1 MKILSLLA
9 VLFFAVSP
17 VALGSP
23 LSEDIH
29 SNVSTYQFSASY
41 DMLTPQSG
49 RKLQT
54 EPDDTFAGE
63 DMVVMVSFEDIYK
76 VILFMA
82 VAWLL
87 GSLSAFAGLPSLVGE
102 IVAGF
107 LLGPP
112 LADFVPYPGAL
123 VLLGNI
129 GLIGLL
135 LESGISLD
143 LPQLK
148 INGHRALLMAT
159 AGAVIP
165 LAVGFSVGRWIGQD
179 VPSAIAA
186 GACFASTSLGVASNA
201 LNTGDVI
208 NTPLGQLI
216 VTSSVL
222 DDVYGLIMLSLLQ
235 VIGDP
240 DSQAFDYVLPF
251 LSSFGCLFVLGAL
264 GLTIFPRIIEE
275 KILPMAPEGV
285 RDQAAMVLLLLFV
298 TAYMLLLNESKAS
311 YLTGVFLAGLTFC
324 KIRSV
329 HAFFVNYARPIH
341 VWLLRVFF
349 SATIGFQV
357 PITQFHESYVLKWG
371 FAFLFATFA
380 KVPIGLMVPR
390 NKKREIPTDFPYN
403 PYFRDVIVTSLSMAC
418 RGEFNVI
425 VAAYALSEG
434 LFVPEIYS
442 AVMFAIMFGCIIA
455 PLVLTRVLKYYN
467 KLSAGYLKGKHRI
480 ERIGNTDDGYRP
492 LFLAIQS
499 RTPVHWNLHESFQN
513 VLEEMG
519 LVIIDHRSWH
529 TLDRTEQSAVDIT
542 ELFVQDTKMKVRIK
556 HCFGKSTDSDR
567 LENGTSVRSV
577 QSGGV
582 ADELKTE
589 TSSIEGLGEERDIEV
604 RCVQIKD
611 ALSQIFKEYSPDDY
625 AIQVSQ
631 WMAFVVDS
639 TGINSER
646 NVSNRD
652 RFYSFQV
659 NQAFD
664 ENSGEGAGDL
674 TIDAKNAQVGSTAT
688 SKNPRQPTLR
698 RSSTVGSNGA
708 QHALENRPAL
718 TANDLWEFDDGC
730 FNAAM
735 EGDFLVPVCD
745 GTGDRKL
752 VEGLR
757 QSIGGDTPRQHR
769 RSVTFDA
776 SQLVVEEIDREKEV
790 FNERLHGYVRQT
802 SLQSPLP
809 GA

>member
-1 MKILSLLA
+1 
-9 VLFFAVSP
+9 
-17 VALGSP
+17 
-23 LSEDIH
+23 
-29 SNVSTYQFSASY
+29 
-41 DMLTPQSG
+41 
-49 RKLQT
+49 
-54 EPDDTFAGE
+54 
-63 DMVVMVSFEDIYK
+63 
-76 VILFMA
+76 MA

-165 LAVGFSVGRWIGQD
+165 LAVGFSVGRWIGQN

-216 VTSSVL
+216 VASSVL

-251 LSSFGCLFVLGAL
+251 LSSFVCLIGLGAL
-264 GLTIFPRIIEE
+264 GLTVFPRIIEE
-275 KILPMAPEGV
+275 KILPLAPEGV
-285 RDQAAMVLLLLFV
+285 RDQVAMVLVLMFV

-329 HAFFVNYARPIH
+329 HAFFVKYARPIH

-357 PITQFHESYVLKWG
+357 PITQFHKPYVLKWG

-380 KVPIGLMVPR
+380 KVPIGLMAPR
-390 NKKREIPTDFPYN
+390 HKSREIPKDFPYN
-403 PYFRDVIVTSLSMAC
+403 PYYRDVIVTSLSMAC

-425 VAAYALSEG
+425 VAAYALSQG

-480 ERIGNTDDGYRP
+480 ERIGNTTDGYRP

-499 RTPVHWNLHESFQN
+499 RTPVHWNLHESFQET
-513 VLEEMG
+513 LENMG

-529 TLDRTEQSAVDIT
+529 TLDRTEQSAVDVT
-542 ELFVQDTKMKVRIK
+542 EMFVQDTKMKVRIK
-556 HCFGKSTDSDR
+556 HVFGKGTDSER
-567 LENGTSVRSV
+567 LESGTSVRSV
-577 QSGGV
+577 QSSGANQTSV
-582 ADELKTE
+582 RSIYSNAVTQ
-589 TSSIEGLGEERDIEV
+589 TSSSTELPSVEDLCEEKDIEA
-604 RCVQIKD
+604 RCLEIKR
-611 ALSQIFKEYSPDDY
+611 ALSLIFKDYNPNEY

-631 WMAFVVDS
+631 WMAFVVDN
-639 TGINSER
+639 TAPNSER
-646 NVSNRD
+646 SGYEEGMRNTSFRD
-652 RFYSFQV
+652 RFYTFQ
-659 NQAFD
+659 FHPF
-664 ENSGEGAGDL
+664 EEGPKSGVAEGDIATAGFSD
-674 TIDAKNAQVGSTAT
+674 IPRAT
-688 SKNPRQPTLR
+688 QSMDSAVVPSH
-698 RSSTVGSNGA
+698 SS
-708 QHALENRPAL
+708 ENRPAL
-718 TANDLWEFDDGC
+718 ASSDLWEIDDGC

-735 EGDFLVPVCD
+735 EGDYLVPVCD

-752 VEGLR
+752 VEGR
-757 QSIGGDTPRQHR
+757 KHPVDNNAGRTDAGRHR
-769 RSVTFDA
+769 RASSVEA
-776 SQLVVEEIDREKEV
+776 NQLAAEELEREKEV
-790 FNERLHGYVRQT
+790 FNERLHGYVRQ
-802 SLQSPLP
+802 SSIQSPP
-809 GA
+809 PN

>member
-1 MKILSLLA
+1 
-9 VLFFAVSP
+9 
-17 VALGSP
+17 
-23 LSEDIH
+23 
-29 SNVSTYQFSASY
+29 
-41 DMLTPQSG
+41 
-49 RKLQT
+49 
-54 EPDDTFAGE
+54 
-63 DMVVMVSFEDIYK
+63 
-76 VILFMA
+76 MA

-87 GSLSAFAGLPSLVGE
+87 GSLAAFAGLPSLVGE

-129 GLIGLL
+129 GLIGLI

-148 INGHRALLMAT
+148 ENGHRALLMAT

-165 LAVGFSVGRWIGQD
+165 LAVGFSVGRWIGQE

-240 DSQAFDYVLPF
+240 DSQAFDFVLPF
-251 LSSFGCLFVLGAL
+251 LSSFGYLFVLGAL

-275 KILPMAPEGV
+275 KILPMAPETI
-285 RDQAAMVLLLLFV
+285 RDQVAMVLLLLFV

-357 PITQFHESYVLKWG
+357 PITRFQDPYVLKWG
-371 FAFLFATFA
+371 TAFRKWHYPFVNFVPLYQLLRYSLQFIFILLVFATFA
-380 KVPIGLMVPR
+380 KVPIGLMAPR

-403 PYFRDVIVTSLSMAC
+403 PYFRDVIVISLSMAC

-425 VAAYALSEG
+425 VAAYALSQG
-434 LFVPEIYS
+434 LFVPDVYS

-513 VLEEMG
+513 VLEEMA
-519 LVIIDHRSWH
+519 RSKA
-529 TLDRTEQSAVDIT
+529 QS
-542 ELFVQDTKMKVRIK
+542 
-556 HCFGKSTDSDR
+556 
-567 LENGTSVRSV
+567 
-577 QSGGV
+577 
-582 ADELKTE
+582 
-589 TSSIEGLGEERDIEV
+589 
-604 RCVQIKD
+604 
-611 ALSQIFKEYSPDDY
+611 
-625 AIQVSQ
+625 
-631 WMAFVVDS
+631 
-639 TGINSER
+639 
-646 NVSNRD
+646 
-652 RFYSFQV
+652 
-659 NQAFD
+659 
-664 ENSGEGAGDL
+664 
-674 TIDAKNAQVGSTAT
+674 
-688 SKNPRQPTLR
+688 TLR
-698 RSSTVGSNGA
+698 NCSYKT
-708 QHALENRPAL
+708 Q
-718 TANDLWEFDDGC
+718 
-730 FNAAM
+730 
-735 EGDFLVPVCD
+735 
-745 GTGDRKL
+745 K
-752 VEGLR
+752 
-757 QSIGGDTPRQHR
+757 
-769 RSVTFDA
+769 
-776 SQLVVEEIDREKEV
+776 
-790 FNERLHGYVRQT
+790 
-802 SLQSPLP
+802 
-809 GA
+809 